1 MKKIIAMFLASILFL
16 TLFSACKSSDL
27 SEQEQAQ
34 APAPI
39 QINDLGKASF
49 TLSELIVSE
58 EYRPSQ
64 GAKILS
70 LTDPD
75 GNEWKLIIPQNALL
89 YDETISMQLV
99 GDIDQDAL
107 NGNKIGGVVLK
118 PEGLHFINPV
128 YLNVSG
134 PLISDQ
140 SCVLR
145 GTSEGNSLNFSKA
158 VFSDNTLIAE
168 IEHFSSYFTY
178 TPTSD
183 PELQEL
189 AQKAEADYDETVK
202 EIEAF
207 LKTPIS
213 VPPIPPN
220 FEFTCDLQSE
230 RRPVSLYISQV
241 MQPEKDL
248 IIKMLTAGNRTHL
261 TGGSEDSIEYARQLQ
276 ERLIKKVDKL
286 ISTYKNDNSKLVPVM
301 NLSFI
306 VLKAANRLGMDT
318 SFNPYFET
326 FSDWMERS
334 AEEQVE
340 RIKENHDYTAL
351 CQVMAL
357 MQGRAIIA
365 QDFNQTMELSEE
377 FKEKLRDALTFTLS
391 IEGEATNTDS
401 EGDTSVWKAS
411 GEALLQFDME
421 VFAQQKQFLTG
432 AGQCEFTDYTFNG
445 KRDTKLASSPTEVN
459 VNAYLISTDED
470 KYEIKLSIDRIV
482 PDTIQYT
489 ASDGFQFTFNGNH
502 YLYANLFSENFD
514 GIKFSIPINLKNGLD
529 QMTEAIRG
537 TEETGTGIYEFTL
550 KHTPR

>member
-1 MKKIIAMFLASILFL
+1 MKKVITVFIASVLSL
-16 TLFSACKSSDL
+16 TLFSACKSSEL
-27 SEQEQAQ
+27 SVEEQAQ
-34 APAPI
+34 APAPL

-49 TLSELIVSE
+49 TPDELIVSE
-58 EYRPSQ
+58 EYRPSE
-64 GAKILS
+64 GAKILCF
-70 LTDPD
+70 TDLD

-99 GDIDQDAL
+99 SDIDQDVL
-107 NGNKIGGVVLK
+107 SGNKIGGVILK
-118 PEGLHFINPV
+118 PEGLYFVNPV
-128 YLNVSG
+128 YLTVRG
-134 PLISDQ
+134 PLVSDQ
-140 SCVLR
+140 TCVLG

-178 TPTSD
+178 TPTSNS
-183 PELQEL
+183 ELQEL
-189 AQKAEADYDETVK
+189 AQKTAEDYGETVK
-202 EIEAF
+202 EIQAF
-207 LKTPIS
+207 LKTPVS
-213 VPPIPPN
+213 VPSAPPN
-220 FEFTCDLQSE
+220 FEFTCSPQSE
-230 RRPVSLYISQV
+230 RRPISLYISQV

-248 IIKMLTAGNRTHL
+248 IIKMLTAGTQTHL

-276 ERLIKKVDKL
+276 ERLIKKVDNL
-286 ISTYKNDNSKLVPVM
+286 IRTYKNDNKKLVPVM
-301 NLSFI
+301 NLTFI

-334 AEEQVE
+334 AEEQVK

-365 QDFNQTMELSEE
+365 QDFNQTMELSAE
-377 FKEKLRDALTFTLS
+377 FREKLRDALSFTLS
-391 IEGEATNTDS
+391 IQGEVTGTDS
-401 EGDTSVWKAS
+401 DGDTSVWNAS

-421 VFAQQKQFLTG
+421 MYAQQKQFLTG

-445 KRDTKLASSPTEVN
+445 KRDTKLANSITEVN
-459 VNAYLISTDED
+459 VNADLISTDED
-470 KYEIKLSIDRIV
+470 KYEMKLAIDRIA
-482 PDTIQYT
+482 PDTILYT
-489 ASDGFQFTFNGNH
+489 ASDGAQFTVNGNH

-537 TEETGTGIYEFTL
+537 TEETSTGIYEFTL

>member
-1 MKKIIAMFLASILFL
+1 MKKIIVMVLAHILFL
-16 TLFSACKSSDL
+16 TFFSACKSSDL
-27 SEQEQAQ
+27 SGLE
-34 APAPI
+34 PI
-39 QINDLGKASF
+39 QINDLGNVYF
-49 TLSELIVSE
+49 TLNELKVTE

-70 LTDPD
+70 LTDSD

-99 GDIDQDAL
+99 NDIKQDVL
-107 NGNKIGGVVLK
+107 NGKQIGGVVLK

-128 YLNVSG
+128 YLNVKG
-134 PLISDQ
+134 PLVSEQ
-140 SCVLR
+140 SCVLG
-145 GTSEGNSLNFSKA
+145 GTSEGKALNFSKA

-178 TPTSD
+178 TPTSEQ
-183 PELQEL
+183 ELQEL
-189 AQKAEADYDETVK
+189 KSKAETDYVETVK
-202 EIEAF
+202 EIKAF
-207 LKTPIS
+207 LKTSIS
-213 VPPIPPN
+213 VPTIPPN
-220 FEFTCDLQSE
+220 FEFTCDIQSE

-248 IIKMLTAGNRTHL
+248 IIKMLAFGNRTHL
-261 TGGSEDSIEYARQLQ
+261 TGGSEESIVYARQLQ
-276 ERLIKKVDKL
+276 ERLLKKVDKL
-286 ISTYKNDNSKLVPVM
+286 INANKNDNKKLVPVM

-306 VLKAANRLGMDT
+306 VLKAAHRLGMDA
-318 SFNPYFET
+318 SFSPYFET
-326 FSDWMERS
+326 FSDWMERY
-334 AEEQVE
+334 ADEQVE
-340 RIKENHDYTAL
+340 RIKENHEYTAL
-351 CQVMAL
+351 CKVMAL
-357 MQGRAIIA
+357 LQGRAIIA
-365 QDFNQTMELSEE
+365 QDFNQTMELSDQ

-411 GEALLQFDME
+411 GEALLEFDME
-421 VFAQQKQFLTG
+421 AFTHQKQFLTG
-432 AGQCEFTDYTFNG
+432 AGKCEFTDYTFNG

-459 VNAYLISTDED
+459 VNAYLVSTDED
-470 KYEIKLSIDRIV
+470 KYEIKLSIDRIT
-482 PDTIQYT
+482 PDIIQYT

-502 YLYANLFSENFD
+502 YLYANLFSGNFD
-514 GIKFSIPINLKNGLD
+514 GLKYSIPINLKNGLD

>member
-1 MKKIIAMFLASILFL
+1 MKKIIVMALAPILFL
-16 TLFSACKSSDL
+16 TFFAACKSCDL
-27 SEQEQAQ
+27 SE
-34 APAPI
+34 PI
-39 QINDLGKASF
+39 QINDLGNVYF
-49 TLSELIVSE
+49 TLNELKVTE
-58 EYRPSQ
+58 KYRPSQ

-70 LTDPD
+70 LIDSD
-75 GNEWKLIIPQNALL
+75 GNEWELIIPQNALL
-89 YDETISMQLV
+89 YDEIISMQLV
-99 GDIDQDAL
+99 SDIEQDVL
-107 NGNKIGGVVLK
+107 NGKQIRGVVLK

-128 YLNVSG
+128 YLNVKG
-134 PLISDQ
+134 PLVSEQ
-140 SCVLR
+140 SCVLG
-145 GTSEGNSLNFSKA
+145 GTSEGKTLNFSKA

-178 TPTSD
+178 TPTSEQ
-183 PELQEL
+183 ELQEL
-189 AQKAEADYDETVK
+189 KSKAETDYVETVK
-202 EIEAF
+202 EIKAF

-220 FEFTCDLQSE
+220 FEFTCDIQSE

-248 IIKMLTAGNRTHL
+248 IIKMLAFGNRTHL
-261 TGGSEDSIEYARQLQ
+261 TGGSEESIEYARQLQ
-276 ERLIKKVDKL
+276 ERLLKKVDKL
-286 ISTYKNDNSKLVPVM
+286 INANKNDNKKLVPVM

-306 VLKAANRLGMDT
+306 VLKAAHRLGMDA

-326 FSDWMERS
+326 FSDWMERY
-334 AEEQVE
+334 ADEQVE
-340 RIKENHDYTAL
+340 RIKENHEYTAL
-351 CQVMAL
+351 CKVMAL
-357 MQGRAIIA
+357 LQGRAIIA
-365 QDFNQTMELSEE
+365 QDFNQTMELSDQ

-411 GEALLQFDME
+411 GEALLKFDME
-421 VFAQQKQFLTG
+421 AFTHQKQFLTG
-432 AGQCEFTDYTFNG
+432 AGKCEFTDYTFNG

-470 KYEIKLSIDRIV
+470 KYEIKLSIDRIT
-482 PDTIQYT
+482 PDIIQYT

-514 GIKFSIPINLKNGLD
+514 GLKYSIPINLKNGLD